1 MSPFFHSIPTAP
13 ALTYRVVKTLRLSL
27 VLPLGVFLA
36 AGFVQRAVQPAGT
49 TTTPKVVAAANAFL
63 ATLSDAER
71 TKIAFDFN
79 SPQKANG
86 WSNLP
91 SGIFQR
97 NGLRLADLTPPQRDA
112 AMTTLAA
119 ALSKSG
125 YQKVVDIMN
134 GDEVLKN
141 QGGGRT
147 GGRPGAPG
155 GGRQG
160 GGGRG
165 SIVFGRDEYFIAF
178 VGRPS
183 ATTPWML
190 QFGGH
195 HLAINVTMVGADNV
209 MTPSLPAAQPA
220 RYVLNGQTVR
230 PLGNENDKGFALI
243 NALDENQKKQ
253 AILNYQVR
261 DLVLGPGNDGKVIQP
276 EGMLASNMNPK
287 QQEMLLD
294 VAHEWVG
301 ILNDEA
307 ATAKMAEIKSNLP
320 KTYFAWSGST
330 TNGELAY
337 YRIQGPTVVIEYAP
351 QQGDLDH
358 IHTIYRDP
366 TNDYGARLVKAP
378 AARAKRDQPPPRL
391 GRSAGALAK
400 AEVAER
406 LPGSPTRQPRWVAVR
421 GRGPA
426 SIE

>member
-1 MSPFFHSIPTAP
+1 
-13 ALTYRVVKTLRLSL
+13 VKTQRLSL
-27 VLPLGVFLA
+27 LLPLGVLVA
-36 AGFVQRAVQPAGT
+36 AGFVQRAAPPAT
-49 TTTPKVVAAANAFL
+49 SAVTPKVVAAANAFL
-63 ATLSDAER
+63 ATLSDADR
-71 TKIAFDFN
+71 AKVTFDFN
-79 SPQKANG
+79 STQKSAG

-97 NGLRLADLTPPQRDA
+97 NGLRLGDLTAPQRDA
-112 AMTTLAA
+112 AMATLAA
-119 ALSKSG
+119 ALSNSG
-125 YQKVVDIMN
+125 YQKVTDIMN

-155 GGRQG
+155 GGGPPTGAPGGGGPPGAPG

-165 SIVFGRDEYFIAF
+165 GRGGGIVFGSDEYFIAF
-178 VGRPS
+178 VGAPS
-183 ATTPWML
+183 ATNPWML

-195 HLAINVTMVGADNV
+195 HLAINLTIVGSDNV

-243 NALDENQKKQ
+243 NALDDNQKKQ

-276 EGMLASNMNPK
+276 EGMLASAMNAK
-287 QQEMLLD
+287 QQQMLLD
-294 VAHEWVG
+294 IAHEWVG
-301 ILNDEA
+301 ILNDEGD
-307 ATAKMAEIKSNLP
+307 TAKMAEIKANLP

-366 TNDYGARLVKAP
+366 TNDYGARLVK
-378 AARAKRDQPPPRL
+378 K
-391 GRSAGALAK
+391 
-400 AEVAER
+400 
-406 LPGSPTRQPRWVAVR
+406 
-421 GRGPA
+421 
-426 SIE
+426 

>member
-1 MSPFFHSIPTAP
+1 M
-13 ALTYRVVKTLRLSL
+13 
-27 VLPLGVFLA
+27 LA
-36 AGFVQRAVQPAGT
+36 TGFVQRAAPPAGNAA
-49 TTTPKVVAAANAFL
+49 TPKVVAAANAFL
-63 ATLSDAER
+63 ATLTDADR
-71 TKIAFDFN
+71 AKVSFDFN
-79 SPQKANG
+79 SPQKATG

-97 NGLRLADLTPPQRDA
+97 NGLRLADLAPTQRDA
-112 AMTTLAA
+112 AMATLAA
-119 ALSKSG
+119 ALSTSG
-125 YQKVVDIMN
+125 YQKVIDIMN

-141 QGGGRT
+141 RGGGRT
-147 GGRPGAPG
+147 GGRPGPPAGGPPGAPG
-155 GGRQG
+155 AGGAGR
-160 GGGRG
+160 GGRG
-165 SIVFGRDEYFIAF
+165 GGIVFGRDEYFIAF
-178 VGRPS
+178 VGAPS

-195 HLAINVTMVGADNV
+195 HLAINVTVVGSNNV

-220 RYVLNGQTVR
+220 RFVLDGQTVR
-230 PLGNENDKGFALI
+230 PLGHENDKGFALI

-276 EGMLASNMNPK
+276 EGMLASAMNAK

-301 ILNDEA
+301 ILNDEGA
-307 ATAKMAEIKSNLP
+307 ASKMAEIKANLP

-337 YRIQGPTVVIEYAP
+337 YRIQGPTVIIEYAP

-366 TNDYGARLVKAP
+366 TNDYGARLVK
-378 AARAKRDQPPPRL
+378 R
-391 GRSAGALAK
+391 
-400 AEVAER
+400 
-406 LPGSPTRQPRWVAVR
+406 
-421 GRGPA
+421 
-426 SIE
+426 

>member
-1 MSPFFHSIPTAP
+1 
-13 ALTYRVVKTLRLSL
+13 VKIFKHSL
-27 VLPLGVFLA
+27 VLSFGVLLA
-36 AGFVQRAVQPAGT
+36 AGFVQRAAPPMSA
-49 TTTPKVVAAANAFL
+49 TPKVFATANAFL

-71 TKIAFDFN
+71 TKATFDFN
-79 SPQKANG
+79 SPQKTTG

-97 NGLRLADLTPPQRDA
+97 NGLRMGDLTAPQRQA
-112 AMTTLAA
+112 ALAVVAA
-119 ALSKSG
+119 ALSRSG
-125 YQKVVDIMN
+125 YQKVTDIMN

-141 QGGGRT
+141 SGGGRT
-147 GGRPGAPG
+147 GGRQGAPG
-155 GGRQG
+155 GGGGGGG

-165 SIVFGRDEYFIAF
+165 GGRGGGVQFGIDEYYIAF
-178 VGRPS
+178 VGAPS
-183 ATTPWML
+183 LSNPWML

-195 HLAINVTMVGADNV
+195 HLAINVTMVGSNNV

-220 RYVLNGQTVR
+220 RYVLNGQTIR

-253 AILNYQVR
+253 AILNYEVK

-276 EGMLASNMNPK
+276 EGMLASAMNPK

-294 VAHEWVG
+294 IAHEWVG

-307 ATAKMAEIKSNLP
+307 ANAKMAEIKTNLP

-330 TNGELAY
+330 TNGQLAY
-337 YRIQGPTVVIEYAP
+337 YRIQGPTVIIEYAP

-366 TNDYGARLVKAP
+366 TNDYGSGIS
-378 AARAKRDQPPPRL
+378 KR
-391 GRSAGALAK
+391 
-400 AEVAER
+400 
-406 LPGSPTRQPRWVAVR
+406 
-421 GRGPA
+421 
-426 SIE
+426 